1 MSDRLTE
8 TRDTKIRSFAPRL
21 IATLDRAIEFCQ
33 ATLAYGRAAEATPQL
48 REVVLRQL
56 VAEQAELLGL
66 SENGKIGFVNQVPA
80 ELVANVDPDQMAR
93 VLSNL
98 MRNAIRAL
106 EDGTLEDGRAPSLV
120 ISGGYEGS
128 ELVLRVADNGPG
140 VPARAR
146 QNLFQAFRG
155 SVTPGG
161 TGLGLAIAAELVRLH
176 GGMIH
181 LEPSELGAVFKVSL
195 PGHKARP

>member
-1 MSDRLTE
+1 
-8 TRDTKIRSFAPRL
+8 
-21 IATLDRAIEFCQ
+21 
-33 ATLAYGRAAEATPQL
+33 L

-66 SENGKIGFVNQVPA
+66 SENSKIGFVNQVPA

-120 ISGGYEGS
+120 ISGGYEGN

-181 LEPSELGAVFKVSL
+181 LEPSEAGAVFKVSL